1 MLAAF
6 IFGHSVLN
14 YFDLKYFL
22 LHVAIRKLEGDAK
35 KKNNFISTMLK
46 QLKFIPGSF
55 ATPPNI
61 ASAIPLL
68 MSS

>member
-1 MLAAF
+1 MLAVF

-35 KKNNFISTMLK
+35 KKIISY
-46 QLKFIPGSF
+46 QQC
-55 ATPPNI
+55 
-61 ASAIPLL
+61 
-68 MSS
+68 